1 MTYNDAIKYL
11 YDHAPMFQQVG
22 RKAYKSGLENTLSLD
37 AHFGHPHRRYKTIH
51 VAGTNGKGSTAHLL
65 ASVLQCAGYRVGLY
79 TSPHLHDF
87 RERIRIDGEM
97 IAEQRVVDFV
107 CENRQTIDQMKP
119 SFFEITTALAFAY
132 FAEKQVD
139 VAVVEVGLGG
149 RLDCTNIITP
159 VVSVITNISLDHT
172 DILGDTLEKI
182 AAEKAGIIKQGVPVV
197 IGETQPE
204 TVPIFTEFAKK
215 MGAPITFADQAMAE
229 QPLPES
235 PIAGIYQAKNK
246 RTVLAAIA
254 QLQKAGFAI
263 SAQQITDGFAQV
275 LERTHLAGRW
285 QTLGEQP
292 KIVCDTGHNEGGL
305 RYVVEQLKRQKY
317 AHLHIVFGTM
327 SDKNHAAVLALLP
340 TDATYYF
347 AKAQSPRAWSETELQ
362 RQAADFGLHGNA
374 YPSVREAFAAA
385 KNAATPN
392 DFIFVGGSTYVVAE
406 VIDNVSSK

>member
-1 MTYNDAIKYL
+1 MTYTEAIKYL
-11 YDHAPMFQQVG
+11 YDRAPMFQQVG
-22 RKAYKSGLENTLSLD
+22 RKAYKSGLENTLALD
-37 AHFGHPHRRYKTIH
+37 AHFGHPHRHYKTIH

-97 IAEQRVVDFV
+97 ISEQRVVDFV
-107 CENRQTIDQMKP
+107 SENRPIIDQMKP

-182 AAEKAGIIKQGVPVV
+182 AAEKAGIIKQVVPVV

-204 TVPIFTEFAKK
+204 TTPIFADFAKK

-229 QPLPES
+229 QPLPDS
-235 PIAGIYQAKNK
+235 PLEGIYQAKNK
-246 RTVLAAIA
+246 RTVLAAID

-263 SAQQITDGFAQV
+263 SAQQIADGFAQV

-327 SDKNHAAVLALLP
+327 SDKDHDAALSLLP
-340 TDATYYF
+340 KEAIYYF
-347 AKAQSPRAWSETELQ
+347 TRANSPRAWDEHELQ
-362 RQAADFGLHGNA
+362 
-374 YPSVREAFAAA
+374 AAA
-385 KNAATPN
+385 AAYGLKGEAYQTVAQALSAAQTEAEDD
-392 DFIFVGGSTYVVAE
+392 DFVFVGGSCYVVAE
-406 VIDNVSSK
+406 AIDN